1 MKFKNEFKNGTR
13 VEVCFYPELEG
24 KTGVV
29 EGTVHDYC
37 NNPDSFTYFHNEW
50 VRLRLDDGTIKH
62 LLACFVREIK

>member
-13 VEVCFYPELEG
+13 VEVCYYPELEG
-24 KTGVV
+24 EIGVV

-50 VRLRLDDGTIKH
+50 VQIKLDNGTTKILRTS
-62 LLACFVREIK
+62 FVRAI